1 MKPDATKSK
10 MKSEPKITVQSVNVS
25 GVTFARGEGKEKET
39 VEVAWN
45 AVFELAGK
53 SDGWG
58 GPSYP
63 HMMPKGPF
71 ADLAREAMKLA
82 RELKVRVLMVAAHPY
97 NQVRVETVAGEYV
110 GQEMG
115 VDWAHTQH
123 AFPAQAEN
131 EAAELSALYGKK
143 KLQIIRK

>member
-1 MKPDATKSK
+1 MKTDT
-10 MKSEPKITVQSVNVS
+10 KITVQSVNIS
-25 GVTFARGEGKEKET
+25 GVILARGEGKEKET
-39 VEVAWN
+39 VEVAWK
-45 AVFELAGK
+45 AVFELAGT
-53 SDGWG
+53 SGGFG
-58 GPSYP
+58 GPAYP

-71 ADLAREAMKLA
+71 ADLAREAMKQA
-82 RELKVRVLMVAAHPY
+82 RDLKVRVIMVAGHPY

-131 EAAELSALYGKK
+131 EAAELAALYAKK
-143 KLQIIRK
+143 KFQVIRK

>member
-1 MKPDATKSK
+1 MKT
-10 MKSEPKITVQSVNVS
+10 EPKITVQSVTASAVI
-25 GVTFARGEGKEKET
+25 FARGEGKEKET
-39 VEVAWN
+39 MEVSWK
-45 AVFELAGK
+45 AVFELAGN
-53 SDGWG
+53 SGGFG
-58 GPSYP
+58 GPNYS

-82 RELKVRVLMVAAHPY
+82 RELKTRAIMVAGHPY

-123 AFPAQAEN
+123 AFAAQAEN
-131 EAAELSALYGKK
+131 EAAELAAIYAKK
-143 KLQIIRK
+143 KITVIRK